1 MLRSFVPEQF
11 FLDSKQL
18 VSSIPP
24 HGRSLKLLEP
34 ERRSTMKSKLS
45 SLTCMAAILLLAPVC
60 VADSNNQSKVLKQQ
74 ERYTLS
80 LELEFSKKQQN
91 PLEQAI
97 SVLFDVGPNGYATG
111 FLVGNGL
118 VMTAYHVISGNLST
132 TKKVMLGY
140 KATDVLSVKVFV
152 DGCRAKVIKVDKEA
166 DLALL
171 EMCRSSKLAKAPKF
185 QTAPAKDDKLF
196 LIARPHGDKV
206 VSHGSFYGNYM
217 LGTQEYWSV
226 KIDSR
231 DGFSGSPV
239 YNSNAEV
246 VGVFSGYDWSQKLA
260 LISPSIRAQK
270 LLEDYNA
277 TAKP

>member
-1 MLRSFVPEQF
+1 MKKLCS
-11 FLDSKQL
+11 LSCMGAL
-18 VSSIPP
+18 VT
-24 HGRSLKLLEP
+24 L
-34 ERRSTMKSKLS
+34 MF
-45 SLTCMAAILLLAPVC
+45 APVC
-60 VADSNNQSKVLKQQ
+60 LADKNTSRVLKQQ

-80 LELEFSKKQQN
+80 LELEFTKKEQN
-91 PLEQAI
+91 PLEHAI

-111 FLVGNGL
+111 FLVGKGL

-132 TKKVMLGY
+132 TKKVMLGF
-140 KATDVLSVKVFV
+140 KASDELAVKVFV

-171 EMCRSSKLAKAPKF
+171 EMCRNSKSAKAPKF
-185 QTAPAKDDKLF
+185 QTAPNKDDKLF

-206 VSHGSFYGNYM
+206 VSHGSFYGNYI
-217 LGTQEYWSV
+217 LGNQVYWSV

-239 YNSNAEV
+239 YNANAEV

-260 LISPSIRAQK
+260 LISPSTRAQK
-270 LLEDYNA
+270 LLEEYQADN
-277 TAKP
+277 P

>member
-1 MLRSFVPEQF
+1 
-11 FLDSKQL
+11 
-18 VSSIPP
+18 
-24 HGRSLKLLEP
+24 
-34 ERRSTMKSKLS
+34 MKSKLC
-45 SLTCMAAILLLAPVC
+45 SLTCIAALVMVLLAPVSA
-60 VADSNNQSKVLKQQ
+60 ADSKSANRMLKQQ

-80 LELEFSKKQQN
+80 LELEFAKKEQN

-118 VMTAYHVISGNLST
+118 VMTAYHVISGNLSA
-132 TKKVMLGY
+132 TKKVMLGF
-140 KATDVLSVKVFV
+140 KASDELSVKVYV
-152 DGCRAKVIKVDKEA
+152 DGCRAKVMKVDKEA

-171 EMCRSSKLAKAPKF
+171 EMCRGSKNTKAPKF
-185 QTAPAKDDKLF
+185 QTAPNRDDKLY

-206 VSHGSFYGNYM
+206 VTHGSFYGNYM

-239 YNSNAEV
+239 YNSDAEV
-246 VGVFSGYDWSQKLA
+246 VGIFSGYDWSQKLA

-270 LLEDYNA
+270 LLEDFNS

>member
-1 MLRSFVPEQF
+1 
-11 FLDSKQL
+11 
-18 VSSIPP
+18 
-24 HGRSLKLLEP
+24 
-34 ERRSTMKSKLS
+34 MKSKLR

-60 VADSNNQSKVLKQQ
+60 IADSNNSNRMLKQQ

-132 TKKVMLGY
+132 TKKVMLGF
-140 KATDVLSVKVFV
+140 KGTDELSVKVFV

-185 QTAPAKDDKLF
+185 QTAPNKDDKLF

>member
-1 MLRSFVPEQF
+1 
-11 FLDSKQL
+11 
-18 VSSIPP
+18 
-24 HGRSLKLLEP
+24 
-34 ERRSTMKSKLS
+34 MKSKLC
-45 SLTCMAAILLLAPVC
+45 SLTCMAALVSLLFPPVC
-60 VADSNNQSKVLKQQ
+60 FADKSASRMLKQQ

-80 LELEFSKKQQN
+80 LELEFTKKEQN
-91 PLEQAI
+91 PLEHAI

-118 VMTAYHVISGNLST
+118 VMTAYHVISGNLSS
-132 TKKVMLGY
+132 TKKVMLGF
-140 KATDVLSVKVFV
+140 KPNDELSVKVYV
-152 DGCRAKVIKVDKEA
+152 DGCRAKVIRVDKEA

-171 EMCRSSKLAKAPKF
+171 EMCRNSKTAKAPKF
-185 QTAPAKDDKLF
+185 QTAPSKDDKLF

-217 LGTQEYWSV
+217 LGNQEYWSV

-260 LISPSIRAQK
+260 LISPSTRAQK
-270 LLEDYNA
+270 LLEDYQASN
-277 TAKP
+277 P

>member
-1 MLRSFVPEQF
+1 MKRRLGRLTS
-11 FLDSKQL
+11 LAL
-18 VSSIPP
+18 VS
-24 HGRSLKLLEP
+24 
-34 ERRSTMKSKLS
+34 
-45 SLTCMAAILLLAPVC
+45 LLLAPIC
-60 VADSNNQSKVLKQQ
+60 TADTRTSKQLMKQQ

-80 LELEFSKKQQN
+80 LELEFTKKDQN
-91 PLEQAI
+91 SLEHAI

-118 VMTAYHVISGNLST
+118 VMTAYHVISGNLSS
-132 TKKVMLGY
+132 TKKVMLGF
-140 KATDVLSVKVFV
+140 KAEDELSVKVYV
-152 DGCRAKVIKVDKEA
+152 DGCRAKVIKVDKES

-171 EMCRSSKLAKAPKF
+171 EMCRGSKSAKAPVF
-185 QTAPAKDDKLF
+185 QTAPTRDDKLF

-217 LGTQEYWSV
+217 LGNQEYWSV

-239 YNSNAEV
+239 YNSKAEV

-270 LLEDYNA
+270 LLDEYHANP
-277 TAKP
+277 KP

>member
-1 MLRSFVPEQF
+1 MALVTLLLTP
-11 FLDSKQL
+11 LCIADSKT
-18 VSSIPP
+18 S
-24 HGRSLKLLEP
+24 R
-34 ERRSTMKSKLS
+34 T
-45 SLTCMAAILLLAPVC
+45 
-60 VADSNNQSKVLKQQ
+60 LKQQ

-80 LELEFSKKQQN
+80 LELEFTKKDQN
-91 PLEQAI
+91 AIEHAI

-118 VMTAYHVISGNLST
+118 VMTAYHVISGNLSG
-132 TKKVMLGY
+132 TKKVMLGFRPE
-140 KATDVLSVKVFV
+140 DELNVKVYIE
-152 DGCRAKVIKVDKEA
+152 GCRAKVIKVDKES

-171 EMCRSSKLAKAPKF
+171 EMCRNSKEAKAPTF
-185 QTAPAKDDKLF
+185 QTSPNKDEKLV
-196 LIARPHGDKV
+196 LIARPHGDKII
-206 VSHGSFYGNYM
+206 SHGSFYGDYM
-217 LGTQEYWSV
+217 LGNQQYWSV

-270 LLEDYNA
+270 LLEDYHS
-277 TAKP
+277 TKP

>member
-1 MLRSFVPEQF
+1 
-11 FLDSKQL
+11 
-18 VSSIPP
+18 
-24 HGRSLKLLEP
+24 
-34 ERRSTMKSKLS
+34 MKSKLC
-45 SLTCMAAILLLAPVC
+45 SLTCMAALVTLLFPPVC
-60 VADSNNQSKVLKQQ
+60 FADKSASRMLKQQ

-80 LELEFSKKQQN
+80 LELEFTKKEQN
-91 PLEQAI
+91 PLEHAI

-118 VMTAYHVISGNLST
+118 VMTAYHVISGNLSS
-132 TKKVMLGY
+132 TKKVMLGF
-140 KATDVLSVKVFV
+140 KPSDELSVKVYV
-152 DGCRAKVIKVDKEA
+152 DGCRAKVIRVDKEA

-171 EMCRSSKLAKAPKF
+171 EMCRNSKLAKAPKF
-185 QTAPAKDDKLF
+185 QTAPSKDDKLF

-217 LGTQEYWSV
+217 LGNQEYWSV

-260 LISPSIRAQK
+260 LISPSTRAQK
-270 LLEDYNA
+270 LLEDYQASN
-277 TAKP
+277 P

>member
-1 MLRSFVPEQF
+1 
-11 FLDSKQL
+11 
-18 VSSIPP
+18 
-24 HGRSLKLLEP
+24 
-34 ERRSTMKSKLS
+34 MKSKLC
-45 SLTCMAAILLLAPVC
+45 SLTCMAALLLFAPVC
-60 VADSNNQSKVLKQQ
+60 RADKNSSKMLKQQ

-80 LELEFSKKQQN
+80 LELEFSKKEQN

-118 VMTAYHVISGNLST
+118 VMTAYHVISGNLSA
-132 TKKVMLGY
+132 TKKVMLGF
-140 KATDVLSVKVFV
+140 KANDELTVKVYV
-152 DGCRAKVIKVDKEA
+152 DGCRAKVIAVDKDA

-171 EMCRSSKLAKAPKF
+171 EMCRASKQAKTPKF
-185 QTAPAKDDKLF
+185 QTAPSKDDKLF

-206 VSHGSFYGNYM
+206 VSHGSFHGNYM
-217 LGTQEYWSV
+217 LGNQEYWSV

-270 LLEDYNA
+270 LLDDYI
-277 TAKP
+277 AKQP

>member
-1 MLRSFVPEQF
+1 
-11 FLDSKQL
+11 
-18 VSSIPP
+18 
-24 HGRSLKLLEP
+24 
-34 ERRSTMKSKLS
+34 MKSKLC
-45 SLTCMAAILLLAPVC
+45 SLTCIAALVMVLLAPASSA
-60 VADSNNQSKVLKQQ
+60 ADKGPNRTLKQQ

-80 LELEFSKKQQN
+80 LELEFSKKEQN

-132 TKKVMLGY
+132 TKKVMLGF
-140 KATDVLSVKVFV
+140 KATDELSVKVFV

-171 EMCRSSKLAKAPKF
+171 EMCHSSKAAKAPKF
-185 QTAPAKDDKLF
+185 QTAPNKDDKLF

-217 LGTQEYWSV
+217 LGNQEYWSV

-239 YNSNAEV
+239 YNSEAEV

-260 LISPSIRAQK
+260 LISPSIRVQK

>member
-1 MLRSFVPEQF
+1 
-11 FLDSKQL
+11 
-18 VSSIPP
+18 
-24 HGRSLKLLEP
+24 
-34 ERRSTMKSKLS
+34 MKSKLC
-45 SLTCMAAILLLAPVC
+45 SLTCIAVFLVLTPVC
-60 VADSNNQSKVLKQQ
+60 LADKNSSKMLKQQ

-111 FLVGNGL
+111 FLVGDGL
-118 VMTAYHVISGNLST
+118 VMTAYHVISGNLSN
-132 TKKVMLGY
+132 TKKVMLGF
-140 KATDVLSVKVFV
+140 KASDELAVKVFIQ
-152 DGCRAKVIKVDKEA
+152 GCRAKVIKVDKEA

-171 EMCRSSKLAKAPKF
+171 EMCRGSKFKAPVF
-185 QTAPAKDDKLF
+185 QTAPNKDDKLF

-206 VSHGSFYGNYM
+206 VSHGSFIGNYM
-217 LGTQEYWSV
+217 LGNQEYWSV

-239 YNSNAEV
+239 YNTNAEV

>member
-1 MLRSFVPEQF
+1 
-11 FLDSKQL
+11 
-18 VSSIPP
+18 
-24 HGRSLKLLEP
+24 
-34 ERRSTMKSKLS
+34 MKSKLC
-45 SLTCMAAILLLAPVC
+45 SLTCMAAILLLAPLC
-60 VADSNNQSKVLKQQ
+60 VAESKKNQRSVLKQQ

-80 LELEFSKKQQN
+80 LELEFSKKEQN

-132 TKKVMLGY
+132 TKKVMLGF
-140 KATDVLSVKVFV
+140 KATDELSVKVFV
-152 DGCRAKVIKVDKEA
+152 DGCRAKVLKVDKEA

-171 EMCRSSKLAKAPKF
+171 EMCRTSKNAKTPKF
-185 QTAPAKDDKLF
+185 QTAPNKDDKLF
-196 LIARPHGDKV
+196 LIARPHGDKI
-206 VSHGSFYGNYM
+206 VSHGSFVGDYM
-217 LGTQEYWSV
+217 LGNQEYWSV

-239 YNSNAEV
+239 YNSEAEV

-277 TAKP
+277 TVKP

>member
-1 MLRSFVPEQF
+1 
-11 FLDSKQL
+11 
-18 VSSIPP
+18 
-24 HGRSLKLLEP
+24 
-34 ERRSTMKSKLS
+34 MKSKLC
-45 SLTCMAAILLLAPVC
+45 SLTCIAALLLLAPVSL
-60 VADSNNQSKVLKQQ
+60 ADSKSSNRMLKQQ
-74 ERYTLS
+74 ERFTLS
-80 LELEFSKKQQN
+80 LELEFSKKEQN

-132 TKKVMLGY
+132 TKKVMLGF
-140 KATDVLSVKVFV
+140 KASDQLAVKVYV

-171 EMCRSSKLAKAPKF
+171 EMCRNSKNAKAPVF
-185 QTAPAKDDKLF
+185 QTAPSKDDKLF

-217 LGTQEYWSV
+217 LGNQEYWSV

-260 LISPSIRAQK
+260 LISPSTRAQK
-270 LLEDYNA
+270 LLDDYNA
-277 TAKP
+277 QTNSIAKP

>member
-1 MLRSFVPEQF
+1 
-11 FLDSKQL
+11 
-18 VSSIPP
+18 
-24 HGRSLKLLEP
+24 
-34 ERRSTMKSKLS
+34 MKSKLC
-45 SLTCMAAILLLAPVC
+45 SLTCVAALLLLAPVSL
-60 VADSNNQSKVLKQQ
+60 ADSKSSNRVLKQQ

-80 LELEFSKKQQN
+80 LELEFSKKEQN

-132 TKKVMLGY
+132 TKKVMLGF
-140 KATDVLSVKVFV
+140 KASDELAVKVFV

-171 EMCRSSKLAKAPKF
+171 EMCRNAKNAKAPVF
-185 QTAPAKDDKLF
+185 NTAPAKDDKLY

-206 VSHGSFYGNYM
+206 VSHGTFNGNYM

-260 LISPSIRAQK
+260 LISPSTRAQK

>member
-1 MLRSFVPEQF
+1 
-11 FLDSKQL
+11 
-18 VSSIPP
+18 
-24 HGRSLKLLEP
+24 
-34 ERRSTMKSKLS
+34 MKSKLC
-45 SLTCMAAILLLAPVC
+45 SLTCMAGLVILLLAPVC
-60 VADSNNQSKVLKQQ
+60 VADKSSNRILKQQ

-80 LELEFSKKQQN
+80 LELEFSKKDQN

-118 VMTAYHVISGNLST
+118 VMTAYHVISGNLSS
-132 TKKVMLGY
+132 TKKVMLGF
-140 KATDVLSVKVFV
+140 KASDELSVKVFV
-152 DGCRAKVIKVDKEA
+152 DGCRAKVIRVDKEA

-171 EMCRSSKLAKAPKF
+171 EMCRNSKNAKAPVF
-185 QTAPAKDDKLF
+185 QTAPSKDDKLF

-206 VSHGSFYGNYM
+206 VTHGSFYGNYM
-217 LGTQEYWSV
+217 LGNQEYWSV

-270 LLEDYNA
+270 LLDDYNA
-277 TAKP
+277 QPKP

>member
-1 MLRSFVPEQF
+1 
-11 FLDSKQL
+11 
-18 VSSIPP
+18 
-24 HGRSLKLLEP
+24 
-34 ERRSTMKSKLS
+34 MKSKLC
-45 SLTCMAAILLLAPVC
+45 SLTCMAALLLLAPLC
-60 VADSNNQSKVLKQQ
+60 AADSKKNSNRQMCIRD
-74 ERYTLS
+74 RYTLS
-80 LELEFSKKQQN
+80 LELEFTKKEQN

-132 TKKVMLGY
+132 TKKVMLGF
-140 KATDVLSVKVFV
+140 KANDELAVKVFV

-171 EMCRSSKLAKAPKF
+171 EMCRNSKAAKAPIF
-185 QTAPAKDDKLF
+185 QTAPNKDDKLF

-217 LGTQEYWSV
+217 LGNQEYWSV

-239 YNSNAEV
+239 YNQQAEV

-270 LLEDYNA
+270 LLDDYNA

>member
-1 MLRSFVPEQF
+1 
-11 FLDSKQL
+11 
-18 VSSIPP
+18 
-24 HGRSLKLLEP
+24 
-34 ERRSTMKSKLS
+34 MKSKLR

-60 VADSNNQSKVLKQQ
+60 VADSNKNQNRLLKQQ

-80 LELEFSKKQQN
+80 LELEFSKKEQN

-118 VMTAYHVISGNLST
+118 VMTAYHVISGNLSA
-132 TKKVMLGY
+132 TKKVMLGF
-140 KATDVLSVKVFV
+140 KASDELTVKVFV
-152 DGCRAKVIKVDKEA
+152 DGCRAKVMKVDKEA

-171 EMCRSSKLAKAPKF
+171 EMCRTSKNTKAPKF
-185 QTAPAKDDKLF
+185 QTAPVKDDKLF

-217 LGTQEYWSV
+217 LGNQEYWSV

-239 YNSNAEV
+239 YNSDAEV

-270 LLEDYNA
+270 LLEDYNS
-277 TAKP
+277 TPKP

>member
-1 MLRSFVPEQF
+1 
-11 FLDSKQL
+11 
-18 VSSIPP
+18 
-24 HGRSLKLLEP
+24 
-34 ERRSTMKSKLS
+34 MKSKLC
-45 SLTCMAAILLLAPVC
+45 SLTCMAALLLLLAPVA
-60 VADSNNQSKVLKQQ
+60 VADKSSSRLLKQQ

-80 LELEFSKKQQN
+80 LELEFSKKEQN

-118 VMTAYHVISGNLST
+118 VMTAYHVISGNLSS
-132 TKKVMLGY
+132 TKKVMLGF
-140 KATDVLSVKVFV
+140 KASDELTVKVFV
-152 DGCRAKVIKVDKEA
+152 DGCRAKVIRVDKEA

-171 EMCRSSKLAKAPKF
+171 EMCRNSKNAKAPVF
-185 QTAPAKDDKLF
+185 ETAPSKDDKLF
-196 LIARPHGDKV
+196 LIARPHGDKI

-217 LGTQEYWSV
+217 LGDQEYWSV

-239 YNSNAEV
+239 YNSNAEI

>member
-1 MLRSFVPEQF
+1 
-11 FLDSKQL
+11 
-18 VSSIPP
+18 
-24 HGRSLKLLEP
+24 
-34 ERRSTMKSKLS
+34 MKSKLCS
-45 SLTCMAAILLLAPVC
+45 FTCMAALVTLVFPPVC
-60 VADSNNQSKVLKQQ
+60 FADKSASRMVKQQ
-74 ERYTLS
+74 EGYTLS
-80 LELEFSKKQQN
+80 LELEFTKKQQN
-91 PLEQAI
+91 PLEHAI

-132 TKKVMLGY
+132 TKKVMLGF
-140 KATDVLSVKVFV
+140 KASDELSVKVFV
-152 DGCRAKVIKVDKEA
+152 DGCRARVIRVDKEA

-171 EMCRSSKLAKAPKF
+171 EMCRNSKSAKAPKF
-185 QTAPAKDDKLF
+185 QTAPSKDDKLF

-246 VGVFSGYDWSQKLA
+246 VGVFSGYDWSQQLA
-260 LISPSIRAQK
+260 LISPSTRVQK
-270 LLEDYNA
+270 LLEEYQAN
-277 TAKP
+277 PGP

>member
-1 MLRSFVPEQF
+1 MR
-11 FLDSKQL
+11 
-18 VSSIPP
+18 
-24 HGRSLKLLEP
+24 
-34 ERRSTMKSKLS
+34 SKLC
-45 SLTCMAAILLLAPVC
+45 SLTCIAALLLLAPLGVA
-60 VADSNNQSKVLKQQ
+60 ADSKKTSRALKQQ

-80 LELEFSKKQQN
+80 LELEFSKKEQN

-118 VMTAYHVISGNLST
+118 VMTAYHVISGNLSA
-132 TKKVMLGY
+132 TKKVMLGF
-140 KATDVLSVKVFV
+140 KASDELSVKVYV
-152 DGCRAKVIKVDKEA
+152 DGCKAKVIKVDKES

-171 EMCRSSKLAKAPKF
+171 EMCRNFKAAKAPKF
-185 QTAPAKDDKLF
+185 QTAPNKDDSLF

-206 VSHGSFYGNYM
+206 VSHGSFFGNYM
-217 LGTQEYWSV
+217 LGNQEYWSV

-239 YNSNAEV
+239 YNENAEV

-270 LLEDYNA
+270 LLDDYNA

>member
-1 MLRSFVPEQF
+1 MKR
-11 FLDSKQL
+11 
-18 VSSIPP
+18 
-24 HGRSLKLLEP
+24 KLF
-34 ERRSTMKSKLS
+34 
-45 SLTCMAAILLLAPVC
+45 SLTSLALVTLLLTPIC
-60 VADSNNQSKVLKQQ
+60 LADSTSSKILRQQ

-80 LELEFSKKQQN
+80 LELEFTKKEQN
-91 PLEQAI
+91 PLEHAI

-118 VMTAYHVISGNLST
+118 VMTAYHVISGNLSN
-132 TKKVMLGY
+132 TKKVMLGFRPE
-140 KATDVLSVKVFV
+140 DELSVKVFV
-152 DGCRAKVIKVDKEA
+152 EGCRAKVIKVDKEA

-171 EMCRSSKLAKAPKF
+171 EMCRNAKDAKEPTF
-185 QTAPAKDDKLF
+185 QTAPSKDDKLV

-217 LGTQEYWSV
+217 LGNQEYWSV

-239 YNSNAEV
+239 YNSKAEI

-270 LLEDYNA
+270 LLEEYHSTA
-277 TAKP
+277 TP

>member
-1 MLRSFVPEQF
+1 
-11 FLDSKQL
+11 
-18 VSSIPP
+18 
-24 HGRSLKLLEP
+24 
-34 ERRSTMKSKLS
+34 MKSKLC

-60 VADSNNQSKVLKQQ
+60 VADSNKSQSRLLKQQ

-80 LELEFSKKQQN
+80 LELEFTKKEQN

-111 FLVGNGL
+111 FLVGNNL

-132 TKKVMLGY
+132 TKKVMLGF
-140 KATDVLSVKVFV
+140 KATDDLSVKVFV

-171 EMCRSSKLAKAPKF
+171 EMCRSSKAAKAPKF
-185 QTAPAKDDKLF
+185 QTAPNKDDKLV

-217 LGTQEYWSV
+217 LGNQEYWSV

-239 YNSNAEV
+239 YNSDAEV

>member
-1 MLRSFVPEQF
+1 
-11 FLDSKQL
+11 
-18 VSSIPP
+18 
-24 HGRSLKLLEP
+24 
-34 ERRSTMKSKLS
+34 MKSKLC
-45 SLTCMAAILLLAPVC
+45 SLTCMAALVTLVFPPVC
-60 VADSNNQSKVLKQQ
+60 FADKAKNASRMLKQQ

-80 LELEFSKKQQN
+80 LELEFTKKEQN
-91 PLEQAI
+91 PLEHAI

-132 TKKVMLGY
+132 TKKVMLGF
-140 KATDVLSVKVFV
+140 KANDELSVKVFV

-171 EMCRSSKLAKAPKF
+171 EMCRSSKSAKAPVF
-185 QTAPAKDDKLF
+185 QTAPVKDDKLF

-260 LISPSIRAQK
+260 LISPSTRAQK
-270 LLEDYNA
+270 LLEEYQAEN
-277 TAKP
+277 P

>member
-1 MLRSFVPEQF
+1 
-11 FLDSKQL
+11 
-18 VSSIPP
+18 
-24 HGRSLKLLEP
+24 
-34 ERRSTMKSKLS
+34 MKRKVA
-45 SLTCMAAILLLAPVC
+45 SLTTMALMVYLLTPIC
-60 VADSNNQSKVLKQQ
+60 VADHSPSRALKQQ

-80 LELEFSKKQQN
+80 LELEFTKKEQN
-91 PLEQAI
+91 PLEHAI

-118 VMTAYHVISGNLST
+118 VMTAYHVISGNLSN
-132 TKKVMLGY
+132 TKKIMLGFRP
-140 KATDVLSVKVFV
+140 DDELSVRVYV
-152 DGCRAKVIKVDKEA
+152 EGCRAKVIKVDKEA

-171 EMCRSSKLAKAPKF
+171 EMCRSSKVAKAPTF
-185 QTAPAKDDKLF
+185 ETSPTKDDKLY

-217 LGTQEYWSV
+217 LGNQEYWSV

-239 YNSNAEV
+239 YNSKAEV

-270 LLEDYNA
+270 LLEDYNS
-277 TAKP
+277 TKP

>member
-1 MLRSFVPEQF
+1 MTSRLR
-11 FLDSKQL
+11 
-18 VSSIPP
+18 
-24 HGRSLKLLEP
+24 
-34 ERRSTMKSKLS
+34 

-60 VADSNNQSKVLKQQ
+60 LADSNNQSKVLKQQ

-80 LELEFSKKQQN
+80 LELEFSKKAQN

-132 TKKVMLGY
+132 TKKVMLGF
-140 KATDVLSVKVFV
+140 KASDELSVKVFV
-152 DGCRAKVIKVDKEA
+152 DGCRAKVLKVDKEA

-171 EMCRSSKLAKAPKF
+171 EMCRNSKSAKAPKF
-185 QTAPAKDDKLF
+185 QTAPVKDDKLF

>member
-1 MLRSFVPEQF
+1 
-11 FLDSKQL
+11 
-18 VSSIPP
+18 
-24 HGRSLKLLEP
+24 
-34 ERRSTMKSKLS
+34 MKSKLR
-45 SLTCMAAILLLAPVC
+45 SLTCMAALVTLVFPPVC
-60 VADSNNQSKVLKQQ
+60 FADKSNSRMLKQQ

-80 LELEFSKKQQN
+80 LELEFTKKEQN
-91 PLEQAI
+91 PLEHAI

-118 VMTAYHVISGNLST
+118 VMTAYHVISGNLSS
-132 TKKVMLGY
+132 TKKVMLGF
-140 KATDVLSVKVFV
+140 KPSDELSVKVYV
-152 DGCRAKVIKVDKEA
+152 DGCKAKVIRVDKEA

-171 EMCRSSKLAKAPKF
+171 EMCRNSKSAKAPKF

-196 LIARPHGDKV
+196 LIARPHGDKI
-206 VSHGSFYGNYM
+206 VSHGSFYGNYK
-217 LGTQEYWSV
+217 LGDQEYWSV

-260 LISPSIRAQK
+260 LISPSTRAQK
-270 LLEDYNA
+270 LLEDYQASN
-277 TAKP
+277 P

>member
-1 MLRSFVPEQF
+1 MS
-11 FLDSKQL
+11 
-18 VSSIPP
+18 
-24 HGRSLKLLEP
+24 
-34 ERRSTMKSKLS
+34 SKLC
-45 SLTCMAAILLLAPVC
+45 SLTCIAALLLLAPVC
-60 VADSNNQSKVLKQQ
+60 VADSKSSSRMLKQQ

-80 LELEFSKKQQN
+80 LELEFTKKEQN

-132 TKKVMLGY
+132 TKKVMLGF
-140 KATDVLSVKVFV
+140 KGSDELAVKVFV

-171 EMCRSSKLAKAPKF
+171 EMCRNSKNAKAPVF
-185 QTAPAKDDKLF
+185 QTAPVKDDKLF

-239 YNSNAEV
+239 YNSKAEV

-270 LLEDYNA
+270 LLEEYNA

>member
-1 MLRSFVPEQF
+1 
-11 FLDSKQL
+11 
-18 VSSIPP
+18 
-24 HGRSLKLLEP
+24 
-34 ERRSTMKSKLS
+34 MKRTLT
-45 SLTCMAAILLLAPVC
+45 SLTILAIVMLLLTPIC
-60 VADSNNQSKVLKQQ
+60 VADSNSTRALKQQ

-80 LELEFSKKQQN
+80 LELEFTKKEQN
-91 PLEQAI
+91 PLEHAI

-118 VMTAYHVISGNLST
+118 VMTAYHVISGNLSN
-132 TKKVMLGY
+132 TKKIMLGFRPG
-140 KATDVLSVKVFV
+140 DELSVRVYV
-152 DGCRAKVIKVDKEA
+152 EGCRAKVIKVDKES

-171 EMCRSSKLAKAPKF
+171 EMCHNSKLAKAPTF
-185 QTAPAKDDKLF
+185 QTAPTKDDKLF

-217 LGTQEYWSV
+217 LGNQEYWSV

-239 YNSNAEV
+239 YNSKAEV

-260 LISPSIRAQK
+260 LISPSFRAQK
-270 LLEDYNA
+270 LLEDYNS
-277 TAKP
+277 TKP

>member
-1 MLRSFVPEQF
+1 
-11 FLDSKQL
+11 
-18 VSSIPP
+18 
-24 HGRSLKLLEP
+24 
-34 ERRSTMKSKLS
+34 MKSKLC
-45 SLTCMAAILLLAPVC
+45 SLTCIAVFLLLTPVC
-60 VADSNNQSKVLKQQ
+60 LADKNRSKILKQQ

-111 FLVGNGL
+111 FLVGDGL
-118 VMTAYHVISGNLST
+118 VMTAYHVISGNLSN
-132 TKKVMLGY
+132 TKKVMLGF
-140 KATDVLSVKVFV
+140 KASDELTVKVFIQ
-152 DGCRAKVIKVDKEA
+152 GCRAKVIKVDKEA

-171 EMCRSSKLAKAPKF
+171 EMCRGSKAKAPVF
-185 QTAPAKDDKLF
+185 QTAPNKDDKLF

-206 VSHGSFYGNYM
+206 VSHGSFIGNYM
-217 LGTQEYWSV
+217 LGNQEYWSV

-239 YNSNAEV
+239 YNANAEV

-277 TAKP
+277 TVKP